1 MNIDRRLKE
10 LLNVILDEV
19 RQNPAF
25 AERVTAVLGDAI
37 GSQRGKTRERAEKS
51 KPFEGTATTRESK
64 RGNRRATALVDPIR
78 EIERGEH
85 HLRNRLA
92 PLDLEQLRDVV
103 AEYRMDPNKLV
114 MKWKDRE
121 RVVDHI
127 LSTSISRGRKG
138 DAFRA

>member
-19 RQNPAF
+19 RQNPTF
-25 AERVTAVLGDAI
+25 AERVTAVLGDAV
-37 GSQRGKTRERAEKS
+37 GSRRGKTRERAEKS
-51 KPFEGTATTRESK
+51 KSFEGAAPTREPK
-64 RGNRRATALVDPIR
+64 RGNRRASALVDPVR
-78 EIERGEH
+78 EIEHGDH
-85 HLRNRLA
+85 HLRDRLA
-92 PLDLEQLRDVV
+92 ALDLEQLRDVV

-127 LSTSISRGRKG
+127 LSTSISRAQG
-138 DAFRA
+138 